1 MFHIQKNWCMMWT
14 QYCLQLHSI
23 WESLGICCTAE
34 FYVQGEAQRQ
44 DKKTCFSKFQ
54 RIKEDMQMDIWKL
67 KGTLNQAAVSALF
80 AVGFTGKEKSRLAA
94 QRIIGAAL

>member
-1 MFHIQKNWCMMWT
+1 
-14 QYCLQLHSI
+14 
-23 WESLGICCTAE
+23 
-34 FYVQGEAQRQ
+34 
-44 DKKTCFSKFQ
+44 
-54 RIKEDMQMDIWKL
+54 MQMDIWKL